1 MYNDLI
7 TTKGKMKMG
16 NVEIV
21 EREGRWYAQG
31 SDAKGNAVRI
41 VGPTF
46 NGFDS
51 AEEAREIA
59 EVLGFS
65 V

>member
-1 MYNDLI
+1 
-7 TTKGKMKMG
+7 MG
-16 NVEIV
+16 NVEII
-21 EREGRWYAQG
+21 EREGRWFAEG
-31 SDAKGNAVRI
+31 CDAKGNAVRL

-46 NGFDS
+46 NGFAS

-59 EVLGFS
+59 EVLGFN

>member
-1 MYNDLI
+1 
-7 TTKGKMKMG
+7 MG